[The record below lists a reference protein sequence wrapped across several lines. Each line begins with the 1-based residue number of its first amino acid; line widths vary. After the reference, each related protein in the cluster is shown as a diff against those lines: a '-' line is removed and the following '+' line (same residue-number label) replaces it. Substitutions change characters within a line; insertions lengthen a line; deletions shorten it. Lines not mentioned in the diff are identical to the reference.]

1 MNTKIFKKVLKN
13 LSIFIII
20 IFCFKTNLIASDI
33 KIIFKINNNIITNYD
48 IEKEIDYLKALN
60 PNLENVEKNIALKIA
75 RDSLVKETIKR
86 IEILNYLEL
95 GKQNQLV
102 DETLQNFY
110 KSLNILSKENF
121 ETYLAKFDLNFEQ
134 VYSKFEIE
142 ILWNQLIYSKYSDQ
156 ININKEEIKK
166 SLLNS
171 NKEQSIY
178 NISEIVYEVKD
189 KDEIQEK
196 YIQILNSIK
205 EIGFEKTVLLFSVSK
220 SRDNFGLL
228 GWVNE
233 SILLPN
239 IKKNIGKMMI
249 NQISEPINVP
259 AGILLLKLN
268 DLKKE
273 QINLDIDKEVENEI
287 NRRVNEQLNNFSLIY
302 YNKIK
307 NNIIINE
314 Y

>member
-1 MNTKIFKKVLKN
+1 MYTKIFKKVLKN

-60 PNLENVEKNIALKIA
+60 PNLENVEKNIVLKIA

-156 ININKEEIKK
+156 ININKVEIKK

-171 NKEQSIY
+171 NKEQTIY

-220 SRDNFGLL
+220 SRDNLGLL

-239 IKKNIGKMMI
+239 IKKNIGKMII